1 MRLAEFAGWLATQV
15 FDVVGTF
22 AGVQGADGGAV
33 VDLQVGKTCFHDVP
47 AKMRTELWLSQLQR
61 KGPQGGAPT
70 QGEYYDLLFETL
82 SPEVLSDID
91 KDTHRTFPGHPRLT
105 TPAGQRAML
114 NVLSAYALSDP
125 AIGYTQGMN
134 FLAGVL
140 LTWLPAEADAFAALS
155 LLMRQRGLREMYLP
169 DMSLL
174 QVRLWQL
181 SKLLPPRL
189 AAHLEAHTVL
199 PVLYASS
206 WLLTA
211 FAADF
216 PLHFAGRLVDVL
228 LTGHQVASP
237 VLKVAVAIV
246 QRCERDLLRMN
257 DFEEMVH
264 FLRQDVPQWSK
275 TQLQELLTDALSKP
289 WSARQL
295 RVLEQMNGAET
306 VMEAVQRVEG
316 LTSRPTADAAEL
328 AAALEGAGSSS
339 GGGGGMEAQR
349 GQQAEQQQEATP
361 GNVAGGRQPLLLP
374 PPPPAGAQAGS
385 VPWGA
390 AEAPTIAVQKLRID
404 HTVAEEPIDL
414 GPHLSQALSCY
425 VGGAAGTAGAAG
437 GGTASAG
444 AERSPPSVALTP
456 SPPLSSRQAPGAL
469 QPVGSDA
476 AAATAAVPQQQQ
488 QAALP
493 SPSINAEA
501 QARWDTFARD
511 TSLRLHA
518 APSPFESSA
527 GVSSATPIDYPTVRQ
542 QQQLPGQ
549 GGVLSAA
556 AATAAAAAAARGGSQ
571 QQPQPPAAS
580 SHGSL
585 QLGSMHS
592 ALPLLDLLAQPAAGG
607 TGSGAGSPSPMS
619 AFLNLFR
626 NKSPSPERGEEPTGS
641 DSDIQDAPSSHGSS
655 LAAVLEQLGISRAS
669 ASGAANAAGGGAAAG
684 ATGAAGPAA
693 AGGGGRRLRHSSEME
708 EWSGWKT
715 GHSTPDRHSMA
726 SAGSDARRQ
735 GSTSSALASSASG
748 PLAQHAQPQ
757 GSGIAAAAT
766 VVPQHGTAQPG
777 TPTDRQRSPRLSS
790 DEANQRAS
798 SLAEQ
803 HLAGFLAS
811 GKQDAART
819 QQQQQQQQQ
828 PLGQ

>member
-1 MRLAEFAGWLATQV
+1 M
-15 FDVVGTF
+15 
-22 AGVQGADGGAV
+22 
-33 VDLQVGKTCFHDVP
+33 
-47 AKMRTELWLSQLQR
+47 
-61 KGPQGGAPT
+61 
-70 QGEYYDLLFETL
+70 
-82 SPEVLSDID
+82 
-91 KDTHRTFPGHPRLT
+91 
-105 TPAGQRAML
+105 
-114 NVLSAYALSDP
+114 
-125 AIGYTQGMN
+125 
-134 FLAGVL
+134 
-140 LTWLPAEADAFAALS
+140 
-155 LLMRQRGLREMYLP
+155 
-169 DMSLL
+169 
-174 QVRLWQL
+174 
-181 SKLLPPRL
+181 
-189 AAHLEAHTVL
+189 
-199 PVLYASS
+199 
-206 WLLTA
+206 
-211 FAADF
+211 
-216 PLHFAGRLVDVL
+216 
-228 LTGHQVASP
+228 
-237 VLKVAVAIV
+237 
-246 QRCERDLLRMN
+246 
-257 DFEEMVH
+257 
-264 FLRQDVPQWSK
+264 
-275 TQLQELLTDALSKP
+275 
-289 WSARQL
+289 
-295 RVLEQMNGAET
+295 
-306 VMEAVQRVEG
+306 
-316 LTSRPTADAAEL
+316 
-328 AAALEGAGSSS
+328 
-339 GGGGGMEAQR
+339 
-349 GQQAEQQQEATP
+349 
-361 GNVAGGRQPLLLP
+361 
-374 PPPPAGAQAGS
+374 
-385 VPWGA
+385 
-390 AEAPTIAVQKLRID
+390 
-404 HTVAEEPIDL
+404 
-414 GPHLSQALSCY
+414 
-425 VGGAAGTAGAAG
+425 
-437 GGTASAG
+437 
-444 AERSPPSVALTP
+444 
-456 SPPLSSRQAPGAL
+456 
-469 QPVGSDA
+469 GSDA

-626 NKSPSPERGEEPTGS
+626 NKSPSPERGEEVSAGGVPSCTCGRRCAMERPTTTLLALLACSPPAPPAVSLACLPPQPTGS
-641 DSDIQDAPSSHGSS
+641 GSDIQDAPSSHGSS